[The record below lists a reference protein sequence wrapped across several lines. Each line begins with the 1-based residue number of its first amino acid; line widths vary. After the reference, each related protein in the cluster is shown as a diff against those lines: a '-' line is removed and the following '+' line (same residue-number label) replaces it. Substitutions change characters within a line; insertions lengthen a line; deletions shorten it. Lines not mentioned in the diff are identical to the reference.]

1 MSLVVYFKACK
12 LLIVLCVLGKLCLQD
27 EDLAKTSLMFMTRDL
42 EHSQHAAIRNNI
54 VVVLCDLAVR

>member
-1 MSLVVYFKACK
+1 MQTF
-12 LLIVLCVLGKLCLQD
+12 IVFCVLGKLCLQD